1 MRIDILPRWL
11 LVADTSVPEALGTKL
26 LQAAT
31 SGGCV
36 PELAYSSP
44 AQIYSPTMARL
55 RGKIFYRL
63 ADRRSWEWWAF
74 QRELLEQ
81 IERVR
86 PQLML
91 FTGILPLQPQVFAA
105 VAAAGGRLV
114 NWLTDDPWN
123 PIHRRRL
130 FIANLPLHSHIF
142 SIKQALQQRLRAVG
156 VPSTSWLP
164 FAHHPPLHQPPP
176 TASVSDL
183 EHFSAAVAFISTGAK
198 DRLPWLAAAPRA
210 AANKRC
216 HLYGNSWQGLATPG
230 WHRHG
235 VMHGVDYC
243 KAMYHSRVVLGYF
256 LSLPRPLLT
265 APMRQVPLVAV
276 A

>member
-1 MRIDILPRWL
+1 L
-11 LVADTSVPEALGTKL
+11 
-26 LQAAT
+26 
-31 SGGCV
+31 
-36 PELAYSSP
+36 
-44 AQIYSPTMARL
+44 
-55 RGKIFYRL
+55 
-63 ADRRSWEWWAF
+63 
-74 QRELLEQ
+74 
-81 IERVR
+81 
-86 PQLML
+86 
-91 FTGILPLQPQVFAA
+91 
-105 VAAAGGRLV
+105 
-114 NWLTDDPWN
+114 
-123 PIHRRRL
+123 
-130 FIANLPLHSHIF
+130 
-142 SIKQALQQRLRAVG
+142 
-156 VPSTSWLP
+156 STS
-164 FAHHPPLHQPPP
+164 
-176 TASVSDL
+176 
-183 EHFSAAVAFISTGAK
+183 AVAFISTGAK